1 MMIINNAFENTVKQ
15 KNDVVFF
22 LKYLSKL
29 IDGILVS
36 EQIKQT
42 IKKEVSILMNKG
54 VLPCLATILIGDDQ
68 ASATYVKNKQT
79 AASKVGILTRDI
91 KLPENIDQEKLV
103 STINELNKDN
113 SVHGI
118 LVQLPLPHHIESS
131 SITNVVNYEKDVDG
145 LTSYNLGL
153 LFEGTPKLIP
163 CTPLGILQL
172 IDFYNIDVNGM
183 DVAIINRSN
192 LVGKPLGILLMNRD
206 ATVTFFHSKSRNLE
220 DKLRNFDCIITAVG
234 DRKKF
239 TLKNNMV
246 KDGVII
252 FDVGIS
258 RTNGKIQGDV
268 DFKCIS
274 EKASYITP
282 VPGGV
287 GPMTV
292 TMLLKN
298 TVLAATN
305 FYGKYNN

>member
-1 MMIINNAFENTVKQ
+1 
-15 KNDVVFF
+15 
-22 LKYLSKL
+22 LSKL

-54 VLPCLATILIGDDQ
+54 ILPCLATILVGDDQ

-118 LVQLPLPHHIESS
+118 LVQLPLPRHIES
-131 SITNVVNYEKDVDG
+131 SITNVINYEKDVDG

-153 LFEGTPKLIP
+153 LFEGTPKLVP

-268 DFKCIS
+268 DFKSIS

-305 FYGKYNN
+305 FNGKYNN

>member
-1 MMIINNAFENTVKQ
+1 
-15 KNDVVFF
+15 
-22 LKYLSKL
+22 LSKL

-54 VLPCLATILIGDDQ
+54 ILPCLATILVGDDQ
-68 ASATYVKNKQT
+68 ASATYVKNKQI

-103 STINELNKDN
+103 STINELNRDN

-131 SITNVVNYEKDVDG
+131 ITNVVDYEKDVDG

-153 LFEGTPKLIP
+153 LFEGTPKLVP

-268 DFKCIS
+268 DFKSIS

-305 FYGKYNN
+305 FNGKYNN

>member
-1 MMIINNAFENTVKQ
+1 M
-15 KNDVVFF
+15 
-22 LKYLSKL
+22 SKL

-42 IKKEVSILMNKG
+42 IKKEVSILMNRG
-54 VLPCLATILIGDDQ
+54 VLPCLATILVGDDQ

-91 KLPENIDQEKLV
+91 KLPENIDQKKLV

-118 LVQLPLPHHIESS
+118 LVQLPLPHHIES

-268 DFKCIS
+268 DFKSIS

-305 FYGKYNN
+305 FNGKYNN

>member
-1 MMIINNAFENTVKQ
+1 M
-15 KNDVVFF
+15 
-22 LKYLSKL
+22 SKL

-54 VLPCLATILIGDDQ
+54 VLPCLATILVGDDQ

-118 LVQLPLPHHIESS
+118 LVQLPLPHHIES

-268 DFKCIS
+268 DFKSIS

-305 FYGKYNN
+305 FNGKYNN